1 MLVAGVVLTAALA
14 LVAAPI
20 AGSRTSAPYVP
31 VPAAVFQTLETNA
44 NAGSTVSVSGYD
56 AAFDSA
62 GRLAADAA
70 FAEPGPGSGAG
81 TPILARAVSQPEPG
95 ASPVFKPARYT
106 MTGKAT
112 FYDAGY
118 TAMRLPRGTVIRVC
132 GAAGCLERV
141 ITDYG
146 PIAGTARII
155 DLYRPDFFQICGCG
169 YWSGVIDV
177 TVYVY

>member
-20 AGSRTSAPYVP
+20 AGSRTPAPYVP
-31 VPAAVFQTLETNA
+31 VPAAVFQTLETHA
-44 NAGSTVSVSGYD
+44 NAGSTVSISGYD

-62 GRLAADAA
+62 GRLSADAVFSEPGAADSAA
-70 FAEPGPGSGAG
+70 V
-81 TPILARAVSQPEPG
+81 PILARAMSQPEPS
-95 ASPVFKPARYT
+95 AALVYKPARYT

-155 DLYRPDFFQICGCG
+155 DLYRPDFFRICGCG